1 MKPYNECAND
11 AWRHILDARLLA
23 EVLGITDE
31 ETHRAMQR
39 LREMLSDEPSITGTK
54 NKLCSFAKDKKDAEK
69 RGVPYDY
76 DDALEAQALAE
87 MQAALARNGISLPGI
102 AG

>member
-1 MKPYNECAND
+1 MKPYNECASD

-54 NKLCSFAKDKKDAEK
+54 NKPCSFAKDKKDAAK
-69 RGVPYDY
+69 RGVPYAY
-76 DDALEAQALAE
+76 DDALEAEALKTQQLGLKSAE
-87 MQAALARNGISLPGI
+87 IYLPENE
-102 AG
+102 

>member
-1 MKPYNECAND
+1 M
-11 AWRHILDARLLA
+11 DARLLA

-54 NKLCSFAKDKKDAEK
+54 NKPCSFAKDKKDAEK
-69 RGVPYDY
+69 RGVPYAY
-76 DDALEAQALAE
+76 DDASEAQALAE